1 MQLKGQELCATMVMS
16 DWLVDHP
23 TLKGG
28 WKCVLTIPGVLF
40 AMTLGAPLM
49 LMLSVPN
56 LAMHHLVSEGS
67 VMDT

>member
-1 MQLKGQELCATMVMS
+1 MVMS

-28 WKCVLTIPGVLF
+28 WKCVLTMPGALF
-40 AMTLGAPLM
+40 AMNLGAPLM
-49 LMLSVPN
+49 LMLSVHN

-67 VMDT
+67 VKNTYYYLLGSP